1 MTSKTRTGPGA
12 ESEPGS
18 EQDVAAGR
26 PVAAD
31 ATAGPS
37 AEAAAPIDG
46 LGTESAPG
54 AKGGRGAG
62 PGVSSGIRSGIGT
75 GLIASAAMIAA
86 ITTVSRIAG
95 FARWVVFSG
104 NVSAGCVGEA
114 YATANVLPNVLFEVV
129 AGGALAGA
137 VVPLL
142 AGPISRRAAGRPEV
156 DRIASALLSWALL
169 VLVPA
174 SIVLAALSVPL
185 SRLLI
190 AGHIEDKCPG
200 ERALTVR
207 LLLVFAP
214 QIALYG
220 VGVVLSGVLT
230 AHRRF
235 FWPAFAPLLSSVV
248 VIVAYLEFGR
258 SAHGTPITPQHLPGP
273 AEAWLAWGTTA
284 GVAVMTLPLLI
295 PVRRAGI
302 RFRPTLSFPAGV
314 GRRGLALAAAGIGA
328 LLAQQAAVLV
338 TVALAGHSNEV
349 GALPVFQYAQAVYL
363 LPYAVLAVPLAT
375 SAFPRLAERAAAG
388 DREGY
393 AATAAASTRAVVAAG
408 LLGTA
413 LLAGVAPPVARFFAD
428 IDKGDVNALQGA
440 LTVMAPGLVGFGL
453 IAHVARA
460 LYALERGR
468 VAAAATVTGWLAV
481 IVGSL
486 VVVALGSVVQGLAWG
501 NTIGM
506 SLAGVLLLLGLRREA
521 GPAAVA
527 GLPRMLAV
535 GAVAALAGAI
545 AGREAGL
552 GALSV
557 LPGGVV
563 GSVVAGLPAAL
574 AALLVFAAVLAA
586 LDRRDLLALLRR
598 LR

>member
-1 MTSKTRTGPGA
+1 VLAVESEAGTGP
-12 ESEPGS
+12 
-18 EQDVAAGR
+18 AG
-26 PVAAD
+26 V
-31 ATAGPS
+31 
-37 AEAAAPIDG
+37 
-46 LGTESAPG
+46 
-54 AKGGRGAG
+54 GAG
-62 PGVSSGIRSGIGT
+62 IGSGIGSVVGT
-75 GLIASAAMIAA
+75 GLFASAALIAA
-86 ITTVSRIAG
+86 ITTVSRVAG
-95 FARWVVFSG
+95 FARGVVFSG

-142 AGPISRRAAGRPEV
+142 AGPISRRLAGRPEV
-156 DRIASALLSWALL
+156 DRIASALLTWALM

-174 SIVLAALSVPL
+174 SIVLGALSVPL

-190 AGHIEDKCPG
+190 DNQCAGEQ
-200 ERALTVR
+200 ALTAR
-207 LLLVFAP
+207 MLLVFAP

-220 VGVVLSGVLT
+220 VGVVLSGLLT

-248 VIVAYLEFGR
+248 VMVAYVEFGAT
-258 SAHGTPITPQHLPGP
+258 AHDTNNAPQHLPRV

-284 GVAVMTLPLLI
+284 GVAVMTLPMLI
-295 PVRRAGI
+295 PVWRAGV
-302 RFRPTLSFPAGV
+302 RLRPTLHFPAGV

-338 TVALAGHSNEV
+338 TVALAGHSDEV

-388 DREGY
+388 DRAGY
-393 AATAAASTRAVVAAG
+393 AATAAVSTRAVVAAG

-413 LLAGVAPPVARFFAD
+413 LLVGVAPPVGRFFGYLD
-428 IDKGDVNALQGA
+428 HGNVTALPGA
-440 LTVMAPGLVGFGL
+440 LTVMAPGLLGFGL
-453 IAHVARA
+453 IAHIARA

-468 VAAAATVTGWLAV
+468 VAAVATVTGWVAV

-486 VVVALGSVVQGLAWG
+486 VAVALGSVVQGLAWG

-506 SLAGVLLLLGLRREA
+506 SLAGLLLLLGLRREA

-535 GAVAALAGAI
+535 GAVAAVAGGF

-552 GALSV
+552 AALSA
-557 LPGGVV
+557 LPGGEL

-574 AALLVFAAVLAA
+574 AALVVFAAVLAV
-586 LDRRDLLALLRR
+586 LDRRDLTALVSR

>member
-1 MTSKTRTGPGA
+1 MSSKIHTGSGADPDPDPDPGPTLGA
-12 ESEPGS
+12 EGDPG
-18 EQDVAAGR
+18 
-26 PVAAD
+26 
-31 ATAGPS
+31 
-37 AEAAAPIDG
+37 
-46 LGTESAPG
+46 
-54 AKGGRGAG
+54 GGGIGAG
-62 PGVSSGIRSGIGT
+62 LGT

-95 FARWVVFSG
+95 FGRWVVFSG
-104 NVSAGCVGEA
+104 NVSAGCVGDA

-142 AGPISRRAAGRPEV
+142 AGPISRAVAGRAEV
-156 DRIASALLSWALL
+156 DRIASALLTWALL

-174 SIVLAALSVPL
+174 SIVLGALSGPL

-190 AGHIEDKCPG
+190 DDKCDG
-200 ERALTVR
+200 QQALTAR

-258 SAHGTPITPQHLPGP
+258 TAHHDLDAPAALPRL

-284 GVAVMTLPLLI
+284 GVAVMTLPLLVPI
-295 PVRRAGI
+295 WRAGI
-302 RFRPTLSFPAGV
+302 RLRPTLSFPAGV
-314 GRRGLALAAAGIGA
+314 GRRGIALAGAGIGA
-328 LLAQQAAVLV
+328 LLAQQASVLV
-338 TVALAGHSNEV
+338 TVALAGHRGGA

-375 SAFPRLAERAAAG
+375 STFPRLAERAAAG
-388 DREGY
+388 DRDGY
-393 AATAAASTRAVVAAG
+393 AVTAAASTRAVVAAG

-413 LLAGVAPPVARFFAD
+413 LLTGVAPPIARFFAD
-428 IDKGDVNALQGA
+428 LDKGNVDALRGA

-468 VAAAATVTGWLAV
+468 VAAVATIAGWLAV

-486 VVVALGSVVQGLAWG
+486 VAVTLGSVVQGLAWG

-506 SLAGVLLLLGLRREA
+506 SVAGLLLLAGLRREA

-527 GLPRMLAV
+527 GLPRMFAV
-535 GAVAALAGAI
+535 GAVAAVAGAF
-545 AGREAGL
+545 AGRETGL
-552 GALSV
+552 ATLSA
-557 LPGGVV
+557 LPGGTV
-563 GSVVAGLPAAL
+563 GSVVAGIPAAL
-574 AALLVFAAVLAA
+574 AALAAFAAVLAL
-586 LDRRDLLALLRR
+586 LDRRDLKALIGR